1 VARRRPRRVLID
13 DNRGEPP
20 SQPARLAFRELR
32 DEADR
37 PATARR
43 LTVAAAHDKG
53 RSRSRHAL
61 VAPDAPRQGLKG
73 QFPQPTGGFFVR
85 AEIVAFIQGGSRKFD
100 RQHERRESRLKR
112 R

>member
-1 VARRRPRRVLID
+1 MKPTDLPLHDACQWPLRMTKAEVAHVTRWSLRM
-13 DNRGEPP
+13 
-20 SQPARLAFRELR
+20 LR
-32 DEADR
+32 DKVCKE
-37 PATARR
+37 
-43 LTVAAAHDKG
+43 
-53 RSRSRHAL
+53 
-61 VAPDAPRQGLKG
+61 